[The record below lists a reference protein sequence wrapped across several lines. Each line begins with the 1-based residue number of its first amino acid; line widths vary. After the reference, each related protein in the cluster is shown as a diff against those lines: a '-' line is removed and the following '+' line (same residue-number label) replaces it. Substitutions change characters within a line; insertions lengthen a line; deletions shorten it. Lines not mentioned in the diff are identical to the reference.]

1 MIKISIEING
11 LTMDEL
17 VDKVSNQVSKKILD
31 QLRNNQQDKLLT
43 QTEACQFLGVAKS
56 TIIRWEKQGY
66 IKSVRKGHKVLYR
79 VSDLMQGGQDD

>member
-1 MIKISIEING
+1 MSKQILLQN
-11 LTMDEL
+11 LTLDEL
-17 VDKVSNQVSKKILD
+17 VTEVSNQVSKNILD
-31 QLRNNQQDKLLT
+31 LLKNNQQDKLLT
-43 QTEACQFLGVAKS
+43 QTEACIFLGVAKS